1 MKPGAGGGYV
11 SRRLSASMRYITG
24 VVAVALLLSA
34 CKAKQQASSN
44 LRARIIAAGTSQYC
58 HLPGECFNPHILV
71 VEAEYDVTTFIGN
84 RPHIARVPPQALRDY
99 LLAIPMSAWPQGPMI
114 GITPS
119 DDVIDWPSIRR
130 NLEEAQ
136 RICRSLG
143 LDVQFRPGG

>member
-1 MKPGAGGGYV
+1 MSVAGHHT
-11 SRRLSASMRYITG
+11 SMRCITC
-24 VVAVALLLSA
+24 VVAFALLLSG
-34 CKAKQQASSN
+34 CKARPQVSSN

-58 HLPGECFNPHILV
+58 HSPDACFNPHILV
-71 VEAEYDVTTFIGN
+71 VEAEYDVTTFTGN
-84 RPHIARVPPQALRDY
+84 RPHLARVPLQALRDY
-99 LLAIPMSAWPQGPMI
+99 LLAVPMNAWPQGPMI

-119 DDVIDWPSIRR
+119 DDVIDWPSIQR